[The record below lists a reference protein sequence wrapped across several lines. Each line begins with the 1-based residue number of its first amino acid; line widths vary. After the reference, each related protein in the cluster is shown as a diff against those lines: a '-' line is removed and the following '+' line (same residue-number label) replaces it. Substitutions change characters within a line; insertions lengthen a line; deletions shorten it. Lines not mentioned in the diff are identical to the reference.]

1 MDALTLRGEEHT
13 HDTLLLA
20 TVTTEGIDFEV
31 FDGVK
36 GKVKIT
42 LSEEK
47 WVQLMEFIE
56 KGREHIHRMKYP
68 INEGLPG

>member
-20 TVTTEGIDFEV
+20 TVTTDGIDLEV

-36 GKVKIT
+36 GKVRIT
-42 LSEEK
+42 LSEKK
-47 WVQLMEFIE
+47 WVKLMEFIE
-56 KGREHIHRMKYP
+56 KGREHIYRMKYP
-68 INEGLPG
+68 TNEILPG

>member
-13 HDTLLLA
+13 DDTLLLA

-36 GKVKIT
+36 GKVEIT
-42 LSEEK
+42 LSEKK
-47 WVQLMEFIE
+47 WIKLMEFIE
-56 KGREHIHRMKYP
+56 KGREHIHRLKYP
-68 INEGLPG
+68 INEVLPG

>member
-1 MDALTLRGEEHT
+1 MDALTVRGEEHT
-13 HDTLLLA
+13 HDTLLFA

-47 WVQLMEFIE
+47 WVQLMKFIE
-56 KGREHIHRMKYP
+56 KGREHIHRLKYP
-68 INEGLPG
+68 KNEILPG